1 MSLPQYPE
9 MDDGQ
14 PDHHA
19 AIREMFGRAPTEAH
33 PVYVNISGDVLALTG
48 VFPTGTSIFWRIAD
62 DYSGETRRSMDTEE
76 FWDEW
81 VNGSLMPVRT
91 EYLAADE
98 AVYNVEERKLE
109 PLA

>member
-9 MDDGQ
+9 MDDGR

-19 AIREMFGRAPTEAH
+19 AIREMFGRVPSEVR
-33 PVYVNISGDVLALTG
+33 PVYVNINSDILALTH
-48 VFPTGTSIFWRIAD
+48 VFPTGSSIFWRIAD
-62 DYSGETRRSMDTEE
+62 DYGGETARSMDTEE

-81 VNGSLMPVRT
+81 VNGSLVQVRT

>member
-1 MSLPQYPE
+1 
-9 MDDGQ
+9 
-14 PDHHA
+14 
-19 AIREMFGRAPTEAH
+19 
-33 PVYVNISGDVLALTG
+33 
-48 VFPTGTSIFWRIAD
+48 
-62 DYSGETRRSMDTEE
+62 
-76 FWDEW
+76 